1 MLKKVKSFLLGRP
14 LKSAD
19 LSSEKYSVG
28 WGLPVLSSDAIS
40 SVSYACEE
48 VLMVLVPAL
57 GMAAYG
63 PLLGVVAAIIGLLMV
78 LVFSYRQT
86 I

>member
-1 MLKKVKSFLLGRP
+1 MKKKLKSFLLGRP
-14 LKSAD
+14 LKSTE
-19 LSSEKYSVG
+19 LSSEKYSVL

-48 VLMVLVPAL
+48 VLMVLVPIL
-57 GMAAYG
+57 GMAAYS
-63 PLLGVVAAIIGLLMV
+63 PLLGVVGAIIGLL
-78 LVFSYRQT
+78 L